1 MMLRKINENTL
12 SSMIFITN
20 VYHIYKKSDELYM
33 YSFIILLITSIL
45 YHETYKYK
53 YKQIDRIALIN
64 VILQG
69 GYRSLLTHEYNK
81 KTLIT
86 VILFMLTIY
95 TYYIKIDRLNI
106 IRNHTY
112 IHILG
117 SVGHHLITMD
127 LK

>member
-1 MMLRKINENTL
+1 MLRKINENTL

>member
-1 MMLRKINENTL
+1 MQRRINENTL
-12 SSMIFITN
+12 SSFLFVTN
-20 VYHIYKKSDELYM
+20 AYHIYKKRDELYM
-33 YSFIILLITSIL
+33 YSFIILFITSIL
-45 YHETYKYK
+45 YHETYKEK

-69 GYRSLLTHEYNK
+69 GYRALLTNEYNK

-86 VILFMLTIY
+86 IILFMLTLF
-95 TYYIKIDRLNI
+95 TYYIKIDRKNI

-117 SVGHHLITMD
+117 SMGHHLITMD